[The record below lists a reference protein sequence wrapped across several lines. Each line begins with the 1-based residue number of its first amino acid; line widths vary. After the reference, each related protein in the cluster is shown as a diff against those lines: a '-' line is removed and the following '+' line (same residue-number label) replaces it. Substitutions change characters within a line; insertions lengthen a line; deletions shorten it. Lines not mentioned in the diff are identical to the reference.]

1 MFKKNV
7 LLPTFR
13 DLNRNA
19 KWKRGNVNI
28 KLKNETDS
36 TFKRLCVFEQAT
48 NLFPKLFQVKT
59 VLSQS
64 DTFFVLKEF
73 PTNSKRSWNVFT
85 PSFEE
90 IKEIE

>member
-1 MFKKNV
+1 MFFTSRACDTLSHKH
-7 LLPTFR
+7 
-13 DLNRNA
+13 D
-19 KWKRGNVNI
+19 
-28 KLKNETDS
+28 TDS

-73 PTNSKRSWNVFT
+73 PTNSKRSWNIFT